1 MKRRVLRSL
10 CLILSVMFLLSAVVG
25 CGASKPADTASE
37 PAKAADG
44 AKSGD
49 AEKSKEPAAPATIK
63 FASWAQR
70 GDTPDVDWI
79 AGFEKKYPN
88 YKIDYMAVTEG
99 NYSEK
104 LNAMIAAKAA
114 PDVILAWEC
123 DIGRFAKNKAI
134 IPLDEYIKKTEAFKE
149 DDLVPALTGFN
160 EMLGA
165 SYGLP
170 WCMAVEIMYYNKDM
184 FDKAGVKYPTND
196 WTWQEF
202 EDAAKKLTIVKDGKT
217 VQWGVDSISF
227 QGLWYSTFGSAG
239 DKIVDDKGV
248 LQLGDGAKKALQW
261 QADLTNKLKVSAP
274 PAPSGTNAVDLFSSG
289 KAAMTRMGNWMI
301 QTYRPIKDFKWDIA
315 PLPKDTKQYTT
326 LHTGLFTINAESKVK
341 DAAWAFIEYSMGDE
355 GQERICKMGTN
366 PSARKSITAKGFYRA
381 GGENG
386 PTNWEAIDKSVGFAE
401 FGYVVANP
409 GVASTFGVN
418 AFNAVMMGQMDV
430 DTAIK
435 KINEE
440 AQKVAAE

>member
-1 MKRRVLRSL
+1 MKRSVLGSL
-10 CLILSVMFLLSAVVG
+10 CLILSLMLLLSSAVG
-25 CGASKPADTASE
+25 CGASKPADTGEDEKTEGAAE
-37 PAKAADG
+37 AGGGEKA
-44 AKSGD
+44 GD
-49 AEKSKEPAAPATIK
+49 AAEPATIK

-70 GDTPDVDWI
+70 GDTADVDWI
-79 AGFEKKYPN
+79 AGFEKKYPH
-88 YKIDYMAVTEG
+88 YKIDYMAVEEA

-134 IPLDEYIKKTEAFKE
+134 IPLDDYIKKTDAFQE
-149 DDLVPALTGFN
+149 DDLVPALTSFN
-160 EMLGA
+160 NMLGA

-170 WCMAVEIMYYNKDM
+170 WCMAVEILYYNKDM
-184 FDKAGVKYPTND
+184 FDKAGVEYPTND
-196 WTWQEF
+196 WNWQEF
-202 EDAAKKLTIVKDGKT
+202 EDAARQLTVVEDGKT

-239 DKIVDDKGV
+239 DKIVDNNGV
-248 LQLGDGAKKALQW
+248 LQLGEGAKKALQW
-261 QADLTNKLKVSAP
+261 QADLTNTLKVSAP

-301 QTYRPIKDFKWDIA
+301 QTYRPIKDFQWDIA
-315 PLPKDTKQYTT
+315 PLPRDARQYTT
-326 LHTGLFTINAESKVK
+326 LHTGLFTIYAESKVK
-341 DAAWAFIEYSMGDE
+341 DAAWAFIEYSMSDE

-386 PTNWEAIDKSVGFAE
+386 PTNWEAIDRSVGFAE

-418 AFNAVMMGQMDV
+418 AFNAVLMGQMDV
-430 DTAIK
+430 DTAIAR
-435 KINEE
+435 INEE
-440 AQKVAAE
+440 ALKVADE